1 MRLLNRP
8 LAFILAAALAVAGI
22 IVIIEV
28 TAFRVNSG
36 PLLLH
41 WTAPGTTGPEKRTGT
56 SWWSK
61 SGRPS

>member
-8 LAFILAAALAVAGI
+8 LAFILAAALAAAGI

-28 TAFRVNSG
+28 TAFHVNSG

-41 WTAPGTTGPEKRTGT
+41 WTTWYHWAGKRTGT